1 MNALVALTMNNDPNA
16 LLTFDIS
23 GLLKKQA
30 LEHPNRLAIIAADLE
45 LSYHKLDLLV
55 EAYAFK
61 LRQSGV
67 RSGDCITVNSSD
79 AIVSTVA
86 IFAIALADA
95 IFIPFDPGIRQLQ
108 EPAVSICLRTEEK
121 KPYPGTRDLVID
133 GSWSPKNF
141 PESLNFHAK
150 DRPNQAKDVTW
161 IVPSSGTTGRQKY
174 SPLSSELLFK
184 RLDAIAEDYEG
195 KGARI
200 LLLFM
205 PCTRPFVIR
214 AIAAL
219 THGKTL
225 VDSRDA
231 NFAIKQKVTIVCA
244 SPQQITAWP
253 DELEFMTKLP
263 LLQVSGA
270 KLPNPLIVRMLN
282 NFEAVEDV
290 YGANETIKSHVNVYR
305 LVDEKM
311 QCIAKPGNQFVQIAD
326 SAGNQ
331 CPAGVDGTVRV
342 KTPFMTDR
350 YLNDESATEKSF
362 RDGWFYPG
370 DIGRID
376 DDGVLEVIGRTDD
389 VINLGGEKHLL
400 SDIDEVLSSAEGIKY
415 ASAFKK
421 PILADTIEIAV
432 CVVLKGKEN
441 RAKSLFGMHQA
452 ALQKLSQTIVPTTFL
467 VVDDLDLTPDG
478 VPVRRKA
485 EAKFIEII
493 SRADPIEISQRL
505 FYIGAD
511 K

>member
-1 MNALVALTMNNDPNA
+1 MNNDRNA
-16 LLTFDIS
+16 LPAFDIS
-23 GLLKKQA
+23 DLLKQQA
-30 LEHPNRLAIIAADLE
+30 LEHPNRQAIIAADLE
-45 LSYHKLDLLV
+45 LSYRKLDLLI

-67 RSGDCITVNSSD
+67 HSGDCITVNSSD

-86 IFAIALADA
+86 IFAIALIGAT
-95 IFIPFDPGIRQLQ
+95 FVPFDSGIGQLQ
-108 EPAVSICLRTEEK
+108 EPSVSVCLRTEEK
-121 KPYPGTRDLVID
+121 KPYPETKDLVID
-133 GSWSPKNF
+133 GSWSPKSF
-141 PESLNFHAK
+141 PDNLDFHAK
-150 DRPNQAKDVTW
+150 ERPNQTKDVTW

-184 RLDAIAEDYEG
+184 RLGAIAEDFEQND
-195 KGARI
+195 ARI

-205 PCTRPFVIR
+205 PGTRPFVIR
-214 AIAAL
+214 AVAAL

-231 NFAIKQKVTIVCA
+231 NFAIKQKVTLVCA

-253 DELEFMTKLP
+253 DDLEFTTKVP

-270 KLPNPLIVRMLN
+270 KLPNALIVRVLN
-282 NFEAVEDV
+282 NFDAVEDV

-305 LVDEKM
+305 LVDEKL
-311 QCIAKPGNQFVQIAD
+311 QCVPKPGNQFVQIAD
-326 SAGNQ
+326 SAGNL

-342 KTPFMTDR
+342 KTPFMTSR
-350 YLNDESATEKSF
+350 YLNDESATKKSF
-362 RDGWFYPG
+362 QDGWFYPG

-376 DDGVLEVIGRTDD
+376 QDGVLNIIGRTDD

-400 SDIDEVLSSAEGIKY
+400 SDIDEVLCCAEGIKY
-415 ASAFKK
+415 ASAFQK
-421 PILADTIEIAV
+421 PILASTAEIVA
-432 CVVLKGKEN
+432 CVVLEN
-441 RAKSLFGMHQA
+441 PIGRAEALFAMHQLA
-452 ALQKLSQTIVPTTFL
+452 MQRLPPNIVPTSFL

-485 EAKFIEII
+485 KAKFIETV